1 MIYDRYYLVLLNIFV
16 ASLTQSINQ
25 FVHPEDSLIEA
36 NIIFETLSLVC
47 GSLIFL
53 MGLIRIIIYHTVIL
67 RLDLR
72 GKEKFL
78 KKVLNSN
85 PSKKGKNNLLMQMEL
100 NRDETESIES
110 FTYKQDKKTFNYIL
124 S

>member
-1 MIYDRYYLVLLNIFV
+1 M

-25 FVHPEDSLIEA
+25 FVHPEDSIIEA
-36 NIIFETLSLVC
+36 NFIFEIASLVC
-47 GSLIFL
+47 GSGIFL
-53 MGLIRIIIYHTVIL
+53 MGTIRIIIYHTVIL
-67 RLDLR
+67 KLDLK

-78 KKVLNSN
+78 KKILNTKREKRNS
-85 PSKKGKNNLLMQMEL
+85 LLSQMEL
-100 NRDETESIES
+100 KNQDEFDSISSFES